1 MHIKFSLILL
11 SLIIILKNFNN
22 FNIVDLTIISFS
34 ISILILIIIKDNN
47 RDDINQ
53 YKLQFSIHKLLLEAR
68 NKKDLFEGI
77 CKNIVTYG
85 NFSTCWIGFIDRQG
99 VIKPEFS
106 YGFGTKFLYNMNI
119 NIKNGLGDDYLTG
132 EVLNPKFHQPLTKF
146 NWKDFY
152 YHPITI
158 GDRVIGIFAVY
169 ANNISNNKRKLLNK
183 IISSLN
189 IYIKNHENSRIY
201 KRIFEKNINA
211 IIITDEFNN
220 IIKVNSKFTDIT
232 GYAAKDVLGK
242 NPKILSAK
250 KHDSAFY
257 NQMWGSINLNG
268 FWNGEVINKKKNGD
282 EYHQYLSITNI
293 HNEDGQ
299 IVNRVAIFYD
309 LSTIKEKD
317 ETIEFLTFHDPKTLL
332 HNSKYLN
339 IHYMNIVN
347 SNDIVAFCIVKINKF
362 KISLGYEI
370 QTDLIKQIALRLK
383 SNIKKEDIIIYLD
396 SGDFLVITTVKNI
409 NSINILCERLINTS
423 TIPYSLSN
431 DLLVNININIGI
443 ALYGINGYVL
453 EDILENAEIAANKSK
468 IISPNAF
475 IFYDRKM
482 QTHSEN
488 RIIMATELKNAIE
501 SKSVGVLYD
510 PIINL
515 TNNKLFALDAKLYWD
530 SQSLGRLHQSEF
542 MQIVEDLGLIID
554 FETFLFNEIF
564 HDIITFKQF
573 IPNIKIHV
581 NLSSKSKQFI
591 SYILNDFSTQ
601 PDFISLAFNN
611 LADIENQTSLIN
623 EIRALRMNLIINNFG
638 TSQNNLLALQQLP
651 ISKIR
656 ISNQFIKD
664 IDNSNENTIICE
676 SIINLAHNLK
686 IKTIAEGVSTK
697 SEFEILKNI
706 YCDFIQGEYIS
717 QPLEKKELL
726 EFFNNFI

>member
-1 MHIKFSLILL
+1 MRIKFALIIL
-11 SLIIILKNFNN
+11 SIIIILKHFNN
-22 FNIVDLTIISFS
+22 FSFIELAIILFSFS
-34 ISILILIIIKDNN
+34 ALILIIIKDIKE
-47 RDDINQ
+47 DINH
-53 YKLQFSIHKLLLEAR
+53 YKLQLSIHKLLLEAR

-77 CKNIVTYG
+77 CKNIVSYG
-85 NFSTCWIGFIDRQG
+85 NFSTCWVGFVNDQG
-99 VIKPEFS
+99 IIKPEFS
-106 YGFGTKFLYNMNI
+106 YGFGIKFLYTINI
-119 NIKNGLGDDYLTG
+119 NIKNGLGSEYLNG
-132 EVLNPKFHQPLTKF
+132 EVPSPKFHQSILKF

-158 GDRVIGIFAVY
+158 GDRVIGLFAVY
-169 ANNISNNKRKLLNK
+169 SNNISNNDRKLLNK
-183 IISSLN
+183 IIFSLN
-189 IYIKNHENSRIY
+189 EYIKKHESSRIY

-211 IIITDEFNN
+211 IVITDESNN

-232 GYAAKDVLGK
+232 GYSANDVIGK
-242 NPKILSAK
+242 NPKMLSAK
-250 KHDSAFY
+250 KHDKMFY

-268 FWNGEVINKKKNGD
+268 FWNGEVINKRKNGE

-293 HNEDGQ
+293 YNEDNQ

-309 LSTIKEKD
+309 LSTIKEK
-317 ETIEFLTFHDPKTLL
+317 EEAIEFLLFHDPKTLL

-339 IHYMNIVN
+339 VQYGNIIKT
-347 SNDIVAFCIVKINKF
+347 NDTVAFCIIKINKF
-362 KISLGYEI
+362 KITLGYEL

-409 NSINILCERLINTS
+409 SSINILCERLINTS
-423 TIPYSLSN
+423 IVPYSLNN

-443 ALYGINGYVL
+443 VLYKINGDIL
-453 EDILENAEIAANKSK
+453 EDILEKAEIAVNKSK
-468 IISPNAF
+468 TLGPNTFA
-475 IFYDRKM
+475 FYDRKM
-482 QTHSEN
+482 QTNSEN

-501 SKSVGVLYD
+501 SKSVGILYD
-510 PIINL
+510 PIIDL
-515 TNNKLFALDAKLYWD
+515 SNNKLFAVEAELYWD
-530 SQSLGRLHQSEF
+530 SPSLGRLHQTDF
-542 MQIVEDLGLIID
+542 IQIVEELGLIID

-591 SYILNDFSTQ
+591 SYILNDFSTP
-601 PDFISLAFNN
+601 PDFICLAFND
-611 LADIENQTSLIN
+611 LEDIENQTSLIN
-623 EIRALRMNLIINNFG
+623 EIRTLGMNLIINNFG
-638 TSQNNLLALQQLP
+638 ASQNNLLTLQQLP

-656 ISNQFIKD
+656 ISDQFVKD
-664 IDNSNENTIICE
+664 IDNSNDNMIICE

-697 SEFEILKNI
+697 SEFEVLKTI
-706 YCDFIQGEYIS
+706 YCDFVQGEYIS